1 MKVYGRRSVKEAI
14 KSDLEIQKAFIKK
27 NAVNME
33 EIIFKLN
40 KKNIPISFVPI
51 EKLKKLTKNNH
62 QGIVCLISKIKTCN
76 LNDLDVFLQNKES
89 CWLVFLDG
97 ITDIKNFGSII
108 RNAECFGIDG
118 VVVSKTGSAQI
129 NDETIKSSSGAIF
142 NLPIYKVEH
151 LMDAIFL
158 VKEQGFT
165 ILGADEKSKKQIST
179 LRFKKKTAIILGS
192 EGKGISPPILKKC
205 DETFKIAL
213 IGKTESL
220 NVSVASGI
228 IMHELTKQNSKENP

>member
-33 EIIFKLN
+33 EIIFKLK

>member
-1 MKVYGRRSVKEAI
+1 MKVYGRRSVIEAI

-27 NAVNME
+27 NAINME
-33 EIIFKLN
+33 EIVFKLK

-51 EKLKKLTKNNH
+51 EKLKKLTNNNH
-62 QGIVCLISKIKTCN
+62 QGIVCLISKIKTYN
-76 LNDLDVFLQNKES
+76 LNDLDEFLQNKES
-89 CWLVFLDG
+89 CKLIFLDG
-97 ITDIKNFGSII
+97 ITDTKNFGSII

-118 VVVSKTGSAQI
+118 IVVSKTGTAQI

-142 NLPIYKVEH
+142 NLPIYKVDH
-151 LMDAIFL
+151 LMDAVFL
-158 VKEQGFT
+158 VKDQGFK
-165 ILGADEKSKKQIST
+165 ILAADEKSEKQINGLS
-179 LRFKKKTAIILGS
+179 LKNKTVIILGS

-205 DETFKIAL
+205 DDTFKIAL

-228 IMHELTKQNSKENP
+228 IMHEISKQNPKENL

>member
-1 MKVYGRRSVKEAI
+1 MKVYGRRAVNEAI

-27 NAVNME
+27 NAINME

-51 EKLKKLTKNNH
+51 EKLRKLTKNNH
-62 QGIVCLISKIKTCN
+62 QGIVCLISKIKTYS
-76 LNDLDVFLQNKES
+76 LNDLDSFLQNKES
-89 CWLVFLDG
+89 SKMVFLDG
-97 ITDIKNFGSII
+97 ITDTKNFGSII

-118 VVVSKTGSAQI
+118 VVVSKTGNAQI

-142 NLPIYKVEH
+142 NLPIYKVDH

-179 LRFKKKTAIILGS
+179 LRFKNKTSIILGS

-205 DETFKIAL
+205 DETFKIAM

-228 IMHELTKQNSKENP
+228 IMHEIAKQNSKE